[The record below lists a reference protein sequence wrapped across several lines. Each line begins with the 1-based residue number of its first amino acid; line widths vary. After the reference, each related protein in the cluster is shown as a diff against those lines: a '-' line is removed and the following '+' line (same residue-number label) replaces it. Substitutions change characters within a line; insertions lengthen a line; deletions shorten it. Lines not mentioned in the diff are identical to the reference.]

1 MIDLKLKINNLPLL
15 PGCYLMKDIHN
26 NIIYVGKAKY
36 LKKRVSQYFVG
47 AHDYKTQQLVSN
59 IVDFDFIITNSEK
72 EALLLEIN
80 LIKLHR
86 PRFNIMFM
94 DDKTYPYIKVDTK
107 HLVHLSVVREK
118 EKDKKNNYF
127 GPYPSSVAAHE
138 VINLLNILFPL
149 RKCQPLKSKPCLYY
163 YLKQCLAPCLQEVEV
178 EINNKYLKEVTD
190 ILKGRV
196 DNIIK
201 DLKHKM
207 ADYSQ
212 RLLFEKA
219 DVVKKQIESLEHI
232 SLKQNVMGYN
242 KNLKIDVINYYELD
256 GFISI
261 CILLIRNG
269 RIVDKITKIYPL
281 NGIAEDIVLT
291 FILQYYQ
298 DKDFSDKMLIN
309 SKLDLELLSSINSG
323 FINNKKGK
331 GKDLL
336 DNALINAREYLTNQL
351 SSIKHQHFINDQ
363 GITYLSNIL
372 KIKQVNSIEM
382 LDVSHIHGMAVGGV
396 IVRYENG
403 EFFKKKYR
411 TYLLDNINNDPL
423 SIASLLNQHIQHL
436 LKHESEFPDIIMID
450 GGSEQVS
457 SAIKVMNNYGYNIP
471 IIGIVKDNNHN
482 SDHLLYNGYEYM
494 LDRNSAIY
502 FFLANIQDE
511 VHRFALKFHK
521 KLRNKNLTKSYL
533 DNAPMI
539 GKKRKKLILDKYVT
553 LQIARGQ
560 SKQAFID
567 LLGVKIGTSF
577 YEWIQSHEV
586 E

>member
-36 LKKRVSQYFVG
+36 LKKRVAQYFVG
-47 AHDYKTQQLVSN
+47 VHDYKTQRLVSN

-94 DDKTYPYIKVDTK
+94 DDKTYPYIKVDANY
-107 HLVHLSVVREK
+107 LVYLSVVREK
-118 EKDKKNNYF
+118 EKDKRSNYF
-127 GPYPSSVAAHE
+127 GPYPSSLAAHE
-138 VINLLNILFPL
+138 VINLLNVLFPL

-163 YLKQCLAPCLQEVEV
+163 HLKQCLAPCLKEIEVG
-178 EINNKYLKEVTD
+178 INNKYLKEVTD

-196 DNIIK
+196 DNIVK
-201 DLKHKM
+201 DLKNKM
-207 ADYSQ
+207 FNYSQ
-212 RLLFEKA
+212 QLLFEKA

-242 KNLKIDVINYYELD
+242 KNLKIDVFNYYESE

-269 RIVDKITKIYPL
+269 RIVDKINKIYPL
-281 NGIAEDIVLT
+281 NGLAEDVVLT

-298 DKDFSDKMLIN
+298 DKNFSDKMLVN
-309 SKLDLELLSSINSG
+309 SRLDLELLSSINSG
-323 FINNKKGK
+323 FLNNKKGQ

-336 DNALINAREYLTNQL
+336 DNALINAREYLNNQL
-351 SSIKHQHFINDQ
+351 STIKHQHFINDQ
-363 GITYLSNIL
+363 GIMYLSNIL

-396 IVRYENG
+396 VVRYENG
-403 EFFKKKYR
+403 EFVKKHYR

-423 SIASLLNQHIQHL
+423 SIASLLDQHFEHL
-436 LKHESEFPDIIMID
+436 LKHEAEFPDIIMID

-457 SAIKVMNNYGYNIP
+457 SAIKVMKNYDFSIP

-533 DNAPMI
+533 DNAPLI

-553 LQIARGQ
+553 LQIAKQQ
-560 SKQAFID
+560 SKQDFID
-567 LLGVKIGTSF
+567 LLGIKIGERF